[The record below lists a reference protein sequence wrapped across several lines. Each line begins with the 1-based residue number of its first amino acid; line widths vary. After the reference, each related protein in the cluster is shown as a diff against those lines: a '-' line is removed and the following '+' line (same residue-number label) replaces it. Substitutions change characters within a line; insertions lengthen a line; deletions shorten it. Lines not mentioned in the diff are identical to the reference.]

1 MADII
6 HEVNGRQF
14 ALRQESDG
22 DVVVW
27 RAYELPSNQLV
38 QGAESCVTTDV
49 IADRNH
55 THQFDDPSEIA
66 VNAVKETLDRQFG
79 NPQ

>member
-38 QGAESCVTTDV
+38 PGAAFSVTTDV
-49 IADRNH
+49 IADMKH
-55 THQFDDPSEIA
+55 THQFDDPSEIV
-66 VNAVKETLDRQFG
+66 VNTLKERLDEQFG
-79 NPQ
+79 EQE